1 MSDPGAALAGLPPGH
16 VREVV
21 RAPAE
26 VLATACPQVD
36 PCSADTMQLAADLV
50 ATMRVSPGCV
60 GLAANQIG
68 VSAHVFSL
76 DVTEHPKTRTNH
88 GVFVLVNAAVET
100 ATRKERGREGCMS
113 VPDFTGD
120 VKRATRL
127 TVTGQLP
134 GSGERITLTTDAFE
148 ARAIQHELDHLAGL
162 LFLDRVAGAHH
173 IYPRKTYL

>member
-1 MSDPGAALAGLPPGH
+1 MPTPADAAAALPAGR
-16 VREVV
+16 VRPIV
-21 RAPAE
+21 RAPDP
-26 VLATACPQVD
+26 VLSTACPSVD
-36 PCSADTMQLAADLV
+36 PCDPMTIELAADLM

-76 DVTEHPKTRTNH
+76 DVSAHPKAATSH
-88 GVFVLVNAAVET
+88 GAFVLVNAVIGSAS
-100 ATRKERGREGCMS
+100 RNERGREGCMS

-120 VKRATRL
+120 VKRASRL

-134 GSGERITLTTDAFE
+134 GSGEAVTLSTDAFE
-148 ARAIQHELDHLAGL
+148 ARAIQHEIDHLAGL

-173 IYPRKTYL
+173 IHPRKTYL